1 MRFQLVRILD
11 FLYLKAKIRVFLLF
25 FQKIKV
31 KLGLYKLQINFN
43 EATNLPFTVV
53 CFLEFDGHIE
63 IGNNYRE
70 SLLNAVSISADF
82 VIVRF

>member
-1 MRFQLVRILD
+1 MGFQLVRILD

-31 KLGLYKLQINFN
+31 KLGLYKLKINFN
-43 EATNLPFTVV
+43 EAINLPLTVV
-53 CFLEFDGHIE
+53 CFLEFDRHIE

-82 VIVRF
+82 AIVRF

>member
-11 FLYLKAKIRVFLLF
+11 FFYLKAKIRVFLLF

-43 EATNLPFTVV
+43 EATNLPLTVV
-53 CFLEFDGHIE
+53 CFLEFDGHIN

-82 VIVRF
+82 AIVGF